1 MKSEKKTFNLI
12 KNILFYLLAFLLAS
26 YLIVDLIVPEK
37 TVSIF
42 GVKTF
47 VIISDSMEP
56 TINVNDAVVVR
67 KINPEKLLPGD
78 IITFEAYLPD
88 LGLRAYVTHYIG
100 EVIPTGD
107 GYIFK
112 TLGEGVTDFDQWKD
126 ESGEDEEITD
136 EALIGLVAFRVPKA
150 GHIFK
155 IIQDPILLS
164 LIVVNVGII
173 IYIIHYIKKSK
184 TKEINK
190 EE

>member
-1 MKSEKKTFNLI
+1 MKSEKKSFNLI

-47 VIISDSMEP
+47 VIVSDSMEP

-67 KINPEKLLPGD
+67 KIDPEKLIPGN

-88 LGLRAYVTHYIG
+88 LGQRAYVTHYIG
-100 EVIPTGD
+100 EIIPTSD
-107 GYIFK
+107 GFIFK
-112 TLGEGVTDFDQWKD
+112 TLGEGVMDYDQWKD
-126 ESGEDEEITD
+126 ELGTAEEITED
-136 EALIGLVAFRVPKA
+136 SLIGIVAFRIPKA
-150 GHIFK
+150 GHVFK

-173 IYIIHYIKKSK
+173 IYIVHYIKKTK
-184 TKEINK
+184 TKEIDK